1 MKNKYNCLICA
12 VMFFCL
18 VCFCWK
24 ETICNICSQIEIIFN
39 IAKNTMACFYIVTTV
54 ILIVFLIITIK
65 SCLKW
70 NKRMINEESITA
82 IYITFYNEFDKI
94 KNNIPKE
101 NIDSLIDK
109 YVNILYKNKNDKNF
123 LEEEYITI
131 KSFQTKWQ
139 VSCEGATT
147 ELFSK
152 GVDIAVGIFSTFSA
166 FCLGITESSKTYTFN
181 DAVNTISAIIGPV
194 IIVIFIILIIKWI
207 FIECNRKADSV
218 RATFNKIYVP
228 AFSAAIRYLL
238 KHQNKGSEITDGK
251 IKEIICNQIY
261 KK

>member
-1 MKNKYNCLICA
+1 MKDKCKCLICA
-12 VMFFCL
+12 AIFFYL
-18 VCFCWK
+18 VCFYWK
-24 ETICNICSQIEIIFN
+24 EIICNICSQIEIIFN
-39 IAKNTMACFYIVTTV
+39 ISKSTMACFYIFATV
-54 ILIVFLIITIK
+54 MLIVFLIITIK
-65 SCLKW
+65 RFLKW
-70 NKRMINEESITA
+70 NKRMINKESITA
-82 IYITFYNEFDKI
+82 IYNTFYNDFDII

-109 YVNILYKNKNDKNF
+109 YVNILYENKNNKDF
-123 LEEEYITI
+123 LEKEYITI
-131 KSFQTKWQ
+131 KSFQTKWKA
-139 VSCEGATT
+139 SCENATT
-147 ELFSK
+147 ELLSK
-152 GVDIAVGIFSTFSA
+152 MVDIAVGIFSTFSA
-166 FCLGITESSKTYTFN
+166 FCLGITKSSKTYTFN

-207 FIECNRKADSV
+207 LIECNRKADSV

-238 KHQNKGSEITDGK
+238 KHKNKESKITDGK

>member
-1 MKNKYNCLICA
+1 MKNKYNYLVCA

-18 VCFCWK
+18 VCFCCK
-24 ETICNICSQIEIIFN
+24 ETIYNICNQIETTFN
-39 IAKNTMACFYIVTTV
+39 ISKSTMACFYIVTTV
-54 ILIVFLIITIK
+54 MLIVFSIITIK
-65 SCLKW
+65 RFLKW
-70 NKRMINEESITA
+70 NERMINKESITA
-82 IYITFYNEFDKI
+82 IYNTFYNDFDKI

-109 YVNILYKNKNDKNF
+109 YVNILYENKNNKDF

-152 GVDIAVGIFSTFSA
+152 WVDIAVGIFSTFSA
-166 FCLGITESSKTYTFN
+166 FCLGITESSKTYTFD
-181 DAVNTISAIIGPV
+181 DAVNTILAIIGPV
-194 IIVIFIILIIKWI
+194 IFVIFIILIIKWI
-207 FIECNRKADSV
+207 LIEGNRKADSV
-218 RATFNKIYVP
+218 KATFNKIYVP

-238 KHQNKGSEITDGK
+238 KHQNKENEITDEK
-251 IKEIICNQIY
+251 IKKIIYNQIY
-261 KK
+261 NK